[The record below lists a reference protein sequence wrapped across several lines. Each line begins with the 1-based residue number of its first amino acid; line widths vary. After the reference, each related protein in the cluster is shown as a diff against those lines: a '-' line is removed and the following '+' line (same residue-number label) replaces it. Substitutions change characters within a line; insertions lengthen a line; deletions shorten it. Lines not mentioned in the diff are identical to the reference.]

1 MLLYIYIYIYV
12 HIYVYDVYLNIYNSC
27 VIVHD
32 QRRLMGLVNWIHVF
46 GTYLPILWFFVV
58 GILMFQLSSILYE
71 MRFDLQQ
78 FYNSEVATL
87 SLTKPVALDLGWK
100 TMALLALLYGM

>member
-1 MLLYIYIYIYV
+1 
-12 HIYVYDVYLNIYNSC
+12 
-27 VIVHD
+27 
-32 QRRLMGLVNWIHVF
+32 MGLVNWIHVF

-100 TMALLALLYGM
+100 TMALLALLLWYVNHRDKPVYLLDFCLQPHLTSS